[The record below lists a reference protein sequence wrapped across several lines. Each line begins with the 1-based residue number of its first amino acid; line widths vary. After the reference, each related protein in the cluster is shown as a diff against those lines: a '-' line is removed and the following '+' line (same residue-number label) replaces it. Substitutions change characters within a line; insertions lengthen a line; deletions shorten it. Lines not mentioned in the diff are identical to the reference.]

1 MSADECLNEPGP
13 SPELAVELQRQVRST
28 YGPEVIEDEGG
39 FASLYAMPGQ
49 VGLFSR
55 RCRNPV
61 LVTGASCL
69 GPKLA
74 LARRFGRHETLGVD
88 LVALCVNDVLVAGA
102 LPLFFLSCVAGGS
115 LDSRQQLD
123 VVKGIA
129 EGCREADCALLGTGV
144 PRSSSCLSV
153 PSTHEMHAQAGAWAW
168 HPASGEYELAGFAVG
183 MVERARLI
191 DGRRRVRPGD
201 ALLGLHAA
209 GLHAGGVAL
218 AGKVLLDTARL
229 AIEDVAPELGCSVA
243 DELLRPTRL
252 YVRPLRAV
260 LDHYRVKGVV
270 HALAHM
276 AGGLTSDVPRALG
289 RRCVARIATASWP
302 RPPVFEM
309 IARLGGIPDAEMFRV
324 FNMGIGMVAAVSPY
338 YADAIIDLLRRRG
351 QAATVIGEVAR
362 GEGPAAVLG

>member
-1 MSADECLNEPGP
+1 MCAEERPNGLEP
-13 SPELAVELQRQVRST
+13 SQELAVELRRQVRST

-55 RCRNPV
+55 RCKNPV
-61 LVTGASCL
+61 LVAGSSSL

-74 LARRFGRHETLGVD
+74 LARRLGRHETLGVD
-88 LVALCVNDVLVAGA
+88 LVALCVNHVLEPGA
-102 LPLFFLSCVAGGS
+102 LPLFFQSCVAGGT
-115 LDSRQQLD
+115 LDARQRLD
-123 VVKGIA
+123 VVKGVA
-129 EGCREADCALLGTGV
+129 EGCREADCALLG
-144 PRSSSCLSV
+144 SV
-153 PSTHEMHAQAGAWAW
+153 WPSATTECQMPDSKCQIGD
-168 HPASGEYELAGFAVG
+168 YELAGFAVG

-201 ALLGLHAA
+201 VLLGLHAA
-209 GLHAGGVAL
+209 GLHGAGIERA
-218 AGKVLLDTARL
+218 AKVLLDTAGL
-229 AIEDVAPELGCSVA
+229 AAEEVAPELGCSVA

-270 HALAHM
+270 HALAHI
-276 AGGLTSDVPRALG
+276 AGGLADGLARVLG

-324 FNMGIGMVAAVSPY
+324 FHMGMGMVAVVSPY

-351 QAATVIGEVAR
+351 QAASVIGEVAR
-362 GEGPAAVLG
+362 GEGPAAELV